1 MSNFSLDTQ
10 YGINDQLKIDI
21 DLSNNNPTTGQTV
34 DLVVKFG
41 SDEEVIY
48 NQTGVGTTPNIII
61 LHTVTSLNKSYPV
74 VKLEFSN
81 TSAGAY
87 GWGTRIRIF
96 KKVEEVFFQPQ
107 TGRKATITFNNDI
120 NRWTSRYSF
129 LPEFM
134 ATHEQGIMTFLNGH
148 LYIHDDS
155 LNKNY
160 FYGIVYPTYVS
171 YVENEFPSQTKV
183 FLTHS
188 VEGKGKPS
196 YATFECADDYQ
207 MFTDLVNDDY
217 VKREAVHY
225 SEIMGDTN
233 DPNVAE
239 NAVYGDKLRNGT
251 KLRGQYVKVG
261 VTFRENDLEVKHS
274 NIGFIASK
282 GHGT

>member
-1 MSNFSLDTQ
+1 
-10 YGINDQLKIDI
+10 
-21 DLSNNNPTTGQTV
+21 
-34 DLVVKFG
+34 
-41 SDEEVIY
+41 
-48 NQTGVGTTPNIII
+48 
-61 LHTVTSLNKSYPV
+61 
-74 VKLEFSN
+74 
-81 TSAGAY
+81 
-87 GWGTRIRIF
+87 
-96 KKVEEVFFQPQ
+96 
-107 TGRKATITFNNDI
+107 
-120 NRWTSRYSF
+120 
-129 LPEFM
+129 
-134 ATHEQGIMTFLNGH
+134 
-148 LYIHDDS
+148 
-155 LNKNY
+155 
-160 FYGIVYPTYVS
+160 
-171 YVENEFPSQTKV
+171 V